1 MKLAKPLRALGLA
14 GVLSAGPAGAGIVTV
29 VAADNPVG
37 TLTRSEVSNIF
48 LGKRQQFPDG
58 RPALPIDQ
66 PEGSPDRTA
75 FYTAISKK
83 QPAEM
88 KAYWSK
94 MIFTGRGQ
102 PPPIVDDDEAVK
114 ARLARQPNAI
124 GYIDDAALDA
134 RVKAVTV
141 R

>member
-14 GVLSAGPAGAGIVTV
+14 GVLSAGPAGADIVTV

-48 LGKRQQFPDG
+48 LGKRHQFPDG

-66 PEGSPDRTA
+66 PEGSPDRTV
-75 FYTAISKK
+75 FYTAISNK

-114 ARLARQPNAI
+114 ARLARHPNAI

>member
-1 MKLAKPLRALGLA
+1 MKLATPLRALGLA
-14 GVLSAGPAGAGIVTV
+14 GVLSAGPAGADIVTV
-29 VAADNPVG
+29 VSADNPVG

-48 LGKRQQFPDG
+48 LGKTRQFPDG

-66 PEGSPDRTA
+66 PEGSPKRTA
-75 FYTAISKK
+75 FYTAISNK
-83 QPAEM
+83 QAAEL

-102 PPPIVDDDEAVK
+102 PPPIVDNDEAVK

-134 RVKAVTV
+134 RVNAVAV